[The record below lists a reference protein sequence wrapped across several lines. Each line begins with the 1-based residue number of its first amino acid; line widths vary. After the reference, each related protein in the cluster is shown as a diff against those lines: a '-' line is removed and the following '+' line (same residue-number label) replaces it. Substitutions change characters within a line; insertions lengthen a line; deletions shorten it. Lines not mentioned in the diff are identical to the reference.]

1 MGSAKKGMM
10 TEWPNT
16 LQQEKK
22 GTERYGRYTLRT
34 PPCTEVTRT
43 PVITVDE
50 SGTEEGEK
58 KKRLTYKKKKK
69 KKKKKFMD
77 LMIASTYRQ
86 TKKNTE
92 KEANEERLK
101 RVDPEKPKRT
111 GKIKHQRSLIHP
123 PPNTTMKKI
132 NDRYQGRK

>member
-1 MGSAKKGMM
+1 VGSAKKGMM

-50 SGTEEGEK
+50 SGTEEG
-58 KKRLTYKKKKK
+58 KKRKDYKKKKK
-69 KKKKKFMD
+69 KEIKKFMD

-101 RVDPEKPKRT
+101 RVDPEKTKRE
-111 GKIKHQRSLIHP
+111 R
-123 PPNTTMKKI
+123 
-132 NDRYQGRK
+132 